1 MRSTVRVRFWAEAAL
16 AASCGFLAALTLVW
30 RDWVETLTGYDPD
43 RHNGSF
49 EWVIVGGLLLVCI
62 VVSAV
67 ARAEWR
73 RRRPAVIAGT

>member
-1 MRSTVRVRFWAEAAL
+1 VRSTLRVRFWAETAL
-16 AASCGFLAALTLVW
+16 ASTCGFLAVLTLFW
-30 RDWVETLTGYDPD
+30 RDWVETLAGFDPD

-49 EWVIVGGLLLVCI
+49 EWMIVGGLLLVCV

-73 RRRPAVIAGT
+73 RRRPAVVPGT